1 MQLRGGTIKGC
12 KHAVNEFKTAG
23 NWSTASNWSLGK
35 IPTTEIAFI
44 NANCTFN
51 TATSFTGRLII
62 SEGVALTI
70 SSGFSNGS
78 ALAIG
83 DITVLGTLTCNASN
97 FYFTKY
103 LKFGPNGIVTGSQ
116 AIRTRTGTIKIISQN
131 QTSFISCGVQG
142 GFSGSLDMSE
152 CVGSTLSG
160 VVLIPLINGA
170 SITIPQKFT
179 FNGAVS
185 VDRASGI
192 SVSNALQIQ
201 QNDKLVTFNSTANF
215 NGSTYSGAYSTWF
228 KGNITLGL
236 NAATAGGTLSSTFI
250 LFETLN
256 ISNSGN
262 GSNANTINCTSAL
275 INSGKTLTISRTNT
289 GSTNFNGILN
299 GVDGTATLVITAL
312 GFNYSGSD
320 LMVLGTLTCQTGSTV
335 NYSGA
340 TSQNIKSNTY
350 ENLTVSQTSGTNTKT
365 LLGNTTVNGNL
376 IVDRSVLNRNGF
388 TLTVIGT
395 TTLLNG
401 GTII

>member
-1 MQLRGGTIKGC
+1 MQLRGGTIKGF

-23 NWSTASNWSLGK
+23 NWSIASNWSLGK

-83 DITVLGTLTCNASN
+83 DITVLGTLTCNASK

-116 AIRTRTGTIKIISQN
+116 AIRTITGTIKIISQN
-131 QTSFISCGVQG
+131 QTSFISCGVHG
-142 GFSGSLDMSE
+142 ASGSLDMTE
-152 CVGSTLSG
+152 CVGSTFSG
-160 VVLIPLINGA
+160 AVLIPLINGA

-185 VDRASGI
+185 VDRALGI
-192 SVSNALQIQ
+192 FVSNAVQIQ

-215 NGSTYSGAYSTWF
+215 NGAVYTGAYNTWF
-228 KGNITLGL
+228 KGNITLGES
-236 NAATAGGTLSSTFI
+236 ASTGGGQLSSTFI

-256 ISNSGN
+256 ISNSGYGFN
-262 GSNANTINCTSAL
+262 PNTINCTSAL

-289 GSTNFNGILN
+289 GNTNFNGILN
-299 GVDGTATLVITAL
+299 GIDGTATLVITAL

-335 NYSGA
+335 NYSRV

-350 ENLTVSQTSGTNTKT
+350 ENLTVSQTSGTDTKT

-376 IVDRSVLNRNGF
+376 IVDRSILNRNGF
-388 TLTVIGT
+388 TLTVTGT